1 MSLPVDFDLK
11 ERVRA
16 SVDIVDVVGQTLE
29 LHPAGRNMVARCP
42 WHNDRRP
49 SLTVNPERQT
59 WKCWVC
65 DIGGDIFSYVMQRD
79 GLDFPSALRVLAEQA
94 GIPIDEL
101 RGGKKTEPGSPDDK
115 PTLFAA
121 MKLVAD
127 AYFTQLESG
136 TSDDA
141 KIARDYLASRG
152 IDEENRKRF
161 RIGFSPESWNFAV
174 DLLRQHDF
182 SAEVAEAA
190 GLAIKRNSG
199 EGHYDRFR
207 GRLMFPIH
215 DLQDRPISLGG
226 RLIPAI
232 AQRRGKD
239 AAGAKY
245 INGPETM
252 LFRKS
257 HQLYNLQ
264 LAREAIRRGGDAL
277 VMEGYT
283 DVVAARQAGVESAV
297 AVLGTALGED
307 HIRLLK
313 RFAKRVVLILD
324 GDTAGQTRADQ
335 VLELFVRADVD
346 MRVLTLP
353 DGSDPADFLA
363 SQGRAAFDAL
373 VASAPDALQHKLN
386 RLTDGVDV
394 THDTHKVTH
403 AIEVLLA
410 IIAQAP
416 RGTSLKID
424 QLILRMSRTFGLPLE
439 RLNERLEEVRKAHAK
454 AIAKRRDSRPRGT
467 GQGVAVSK
475 RTGAPGATP
484 QRSGGSGAGGSR
496 SDAPQSGSNPAAPAG
511 PATTPSGPASNQDFA
526 PTPSFDPNHAFAES
540 AEFDG
545 DFTGDFGG
553 YDDFGGYE
561 DVGGPASFRSQPG
574 ARRNA
579 GSSGASDG
587 RSSQP
592 NRPEPLNGID
602 RELFET
608 LIESP
613 ELAAMAVE
621 SIDPDWLDSSTAKML
636 LSAYQDLDFE
646 GRDLTLESLLS
657 ILENEMLK
665 EQVSALEQR
674 VRRREG
680 QSTQTT
686 AERYAGVVLRYRERE
701 FSAEK
706 TRQIAKLASSG
717 LAEDEEEALLKE
729 LFDAER
735 ARHEIKKS

>member
-1 MSLPVDFDLK
+1 LSLPADFDLK

-16 SVDIVDVVGQTLE
+16 NVDIVDVVGQTLE

-49 SLTVNPERQT
+49 SLTINPERQT

-101 RGGKKTEPGSPDDK
+101 RGGKKTVFGSPDDR

-121 MKLVAD
+121 MKLVSD
-127 AYFTQLESG
+127 AYFEQLESG
-136 TSDDA
+136 TSNDA

-152 IDEENRKRF
+152 IDDENRKRF
-161 RIGFSPESWNFAV
+161 RIGFSPESWSFAV
-174 DLLRQHDF
+174 DLLKKHDF

-190 GLAIKRNSG
+190 GLAIKRNKG
-199 EGHYDRFR
+199 DGHYDRFR

-232 AQRRGKD
+232 AARRGEDK
-239 AAGAKY
+239 AGAKY
-245 INGPETM
+245 INGPETK

-313 RFAKRVVLILD
+313 RFAKRVVLVLD

-353 DGSDPADFLA
+353 DGNDPADFLA
-363 SQGRAAFDAL
+363 SQGRAAFDEL
-373 VASAPDALQHKLN
+373 VASAPDALEHKLN
-386 RLTDGVDV
+386 RLTEGVDV
-394 THDTHKVTH
+394 TNDTHKVTQ
-403 AIEVLLA
+403 AIEVLLG

-416 RGTSLKID
+416 RAANLKVD
-424 QLILRMSRTFGLPLE
+424 QLMLRMSRTFGLPTE
-439 RLNERLEEVRKAHAK
+439 RLNERLEEVRKTRARTAAK
-454 AIAKRRDSRPRGT
+454 HRDSSPRDSRARDTKPTRPINRPSAPPR
-467 GQGVAVSK
+467 SDS
-475 RTGAPGATP
+475 ATP
-484 QRSGGSGAGGSR
+484 
-496 SDAPQSGSNPAAPAG
+496 PK
-511 PATTPSGPASNQDFA
+511 
-526 PTPSFDPNHAFAES
+526 SFDPNAAFLES
-540 AEFDG
+540 AEFE
-545 DFTGDFGG
+545 GDFGG
-553 YDDFGGYE
+553 YDDFAVPPDLGGAP
-561 DVGGPASFRSQPG
+561 DFGGPDFGGPADFG
-574 ARRNA
+574 APPDFA
-579 GSSGASDG
+579 DSSGFGEPRNFGATPRRESN
-587 RSSQP
+587 P
-592 NRPEPLNGID
+592 NRPQPLSGID

-621 SIDPDWLDSSTAKML
+621 SIDPDWLESNTAKML
-636 LSAYQDLDFE
+636 LSAYQDLDLQ
-646 GRDLTLESLLS
+646 GRDLTLESLMSVLANEDLKNQVMT
-657 ILENEMLK
+657 LEE
-665 EQVSALEQR
+665 R
-674 VRRREG
+674 VRRRG
-680 QSTQTT
+680 DQSTQTT
-686 AERYAGVVLRYRERE
+686 FERYAGVVLRYRERE

-706 TRQIAKLASSG
+706 NRQIAKLASSA

-735 ARHEIKKS
+735 TRHQMKKD